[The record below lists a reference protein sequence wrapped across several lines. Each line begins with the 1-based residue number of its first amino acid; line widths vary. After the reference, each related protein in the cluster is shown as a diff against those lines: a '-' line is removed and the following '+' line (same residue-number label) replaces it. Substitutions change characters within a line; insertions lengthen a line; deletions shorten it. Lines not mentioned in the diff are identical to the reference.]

1 MKNSI
6 LVDFDSERE
15 HPILFSKPPDTE
27 LPATKE
33 GAYKMVVDDVATL
46 SYAIK
51 QLIILTSDSNIKQML
66 VNGVIKTVNEALTYE
81 TDEPKENTEGSSSEE
96 TEQKV

>member
-27 LPATKE
+27 LPDTKE

-46 SYAIK
+46 AYAIK
-51 QLIILTSDSNIKQML
+51 QLIILTSDPNIKEML
-66 VNGVIKTVNEALTYE
+66 VNGVVKTVNEALTYE
-81 TDEPKENTEGSSSEE
+81 TDEHKKNSERSSFEE
-96 TEQKV
+96 TE